1 MKKLLLIGLIL
12 AILLLAFPQG
22 VMAAPVNQPVI
33 VNAQY
38 TTSQLTFTANPVASK
53 FPWTL
58 IRSDVTGYNDNLNSD
73 ALVFTVDSNGPWT
86 VVAADTSTAHKGHMI
101 EAGTA
106 GSHWLNQL
114 FQIRDTATYTLDGAT
129 AVQIQTGNPVD
140 VGFTKSIAQPLLV
153 ADHDFASSAGYTIT
167 VTFTC
172 SNGF

>member
-1 MKKLLLIGLIL
+1 MKKLLLILFVL

-22 VMAAPVNQPVI
+22 VMADPVNQPVI

-38 TTSQLTFTANPVASK
+38 TTAQLTFTANTVESK

-58 IRSDVTGYNDNLNSD
+58 VRSDVSGYNDNLNTD
-73 ALVFTVDSNGPWT
+73 ALVFTVDSNSPWT

-106 GSHWLNQL
+106 GSHFLASL
-114 FQIRDTATYTLDGAT
+114 FQIRDTNTYTLDGASP
-129 AVQIQTGNPVD
+129 VQIQTGNPVD

-153 ADHDFASSAGYTIT
+153 ESHDFASSAGYTIT